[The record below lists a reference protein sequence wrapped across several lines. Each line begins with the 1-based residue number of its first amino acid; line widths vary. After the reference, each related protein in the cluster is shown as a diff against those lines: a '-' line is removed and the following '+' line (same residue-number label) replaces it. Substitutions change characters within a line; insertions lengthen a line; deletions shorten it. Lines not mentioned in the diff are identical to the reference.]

1 MIIALAMFQ
10 GGLGALGGL
19 LPMLLIIGVFYVLLI
34 RPQQKR
40 QKELQQTISQLKT
53 GDRVV
58 TTGGI
63 IGTITTVRDTSFL
76 IRSGEKTILEIARSA
91 VAGIEKEESAS
102 AHDHNCYRYSPRFVC
117 CDRPAPPA
125 RASRFLL
132 VGNKGHTRSKHSPG
146 TGSKRRHAFGDA
158 GEE

>member
-76 IRSGEKTILEIARSA
+76 IRSADKSILEIARSA
-91 VAGIEKEESAS
+91 VAGIEEEEKKS
-102 AHDHNCYRYSPRFVC
+102 
-117 CDRPAPPA
+117 
-125 RASRFLL
+125 
-132 VGNKGHTRSKHSPG
+132 
-146 TGSKRRHAFGDA
+146 
-158 GEE
+158 